1 MQSKTF
7 LPSSFQND
15 EKWAQLLIRQRETL
29 LWTLQAMLGSCV
41 TCLPKCKP
49 KSVLQSQRWS
59 LPQGDPVI
67 KAFKPLRPGLP
78 RGHSKRLDSRLH
90 SKGQRKGQANQGA
103 LYQTGG
109 WTTSLPP
116 SNFHITDGPSTQDNK
131 KKKKHHRCCCGIS
144 THRMATVRTSAGH
157 VLSSPPH
164 LATSTH
170 THSSSSKIKIMNNS
184 YELRHCRVVVPCS
197 VWQ

>member
-131 KKKKHHRCCCGIS
+131 KKKK
-144 THRMATVRTSAGH
+144 TPQM
-157 VLSSPPH
+157 L
-164 LATSTH
+164 LWNKH
-170 THSSSSKIKIMNNS
+170 TQDG
-184 YELRHCRVVVPCS
+184 YCEDQCRPCS
-197 VWQ
+197 FLSTPSCYIHPHTLFK